1 MNLPGIPTC
10 YAHDTRK
17 TEVLLGYRPRYD
29 VFAMIDEA
37 VGRQAGE
44 VLTAYAGSTLS
55 PGGRGAQARYE

>member
-1 MNLPGIPTC
+1 MAPYFDVNLPGIPTC

-37 VGRQAGE
+37 VAAR
-44 VLTAYAGSTLS
+44 STS
-55 PGGRGAQARYE
+55 EPGA